1 MPESLLPDIKLI
13 KEAQQYLQGMVNRTE
28 LRKSTTLSR
37 MFNCELYLKMENH
50 QKTGSFK
57 SRGAIFRMSRLTPEE
72 RKAGVITA
80 SSGNHAQGVAY
91 AAMINGIKA
100 KIVMP
105 EYSVPAKVNA
115 VIDYGAEVVL
125 YGSDYSDAREKAEE
139 LRKEEGRTF
148 IEAFNC
154 PYIISGQGTVGL
166 EIYEDLPDA
175 YIVIVPVGGGGL
187 ISGVATAMKSL
198 NPGVKIVGV
207 ESELSDSMRESIAA
221 GRIIPHTSGE
231 SIADGIS
238 VKYPG
243 QLTLDICSRYL
254 DSIVTVSDESIALAI
269 YKLLERTKTLVEP
282 SGAAGIAALMEKK
295 LDVSGKKVVGV
306 LSGGNINF
314 LLLSKIIFK
323 SMELESKLVRLEFK
337 IPDRPG
343 TLKKLSTII
352 SESGGNVFHA
362 EVDNL
367 SEDTPVGFQTITF
380 SVNVRSREHLDSML
394 EKIQKLGFRYKVLS

>member
-1 MPESLLPDIKLI
+1 MELTVPNMDLI
-13 KEAQQYLQGMVNRTE
+13 REAQEYLRGKINRTE
-28 LRKSTTLSR
+28 LKKSTTLSK
-37 MFNCELYLKMENH
+37 MFGCELYLKMENH

-57 SRGAIFRMSRLTPEE
+57 SRGAIFRMSRLTDEE

-91 AAMINGIKA
+91 AAMINGIDA

-115 VIDYGAEVVL
+115 VQDYGARVVL
-125 YGSDYSDAREKAEE
+125 SGSDYSDSREKAEE
-139 LRKEEGRTF
+139 IRKQEGRTF

-154 PYIISGQGTVGL
+154 PYIISGQGTAGI
-166 EIYEDLPDA
+166 EILEDLPDPDI
-175 YIVIVPVGGGGL
+175 IVVPVGGGGL
-187 ISGVATAMKSL
+187 ISGIAIAAKSIH
-198 NPGVKIVGV
+198 PSVKIIGV
-207 ESELSDSMRESIAA
+207 ESEKSDSMKKSIEA

-243 QLTLDICSRYL
+243 ELTLKICSEL
-254 DSIVTVSDESIALAI
+254 VDDIVTVSDESIAVAI
-269 YKLLERTKTLVEP
+269 YKLLERNKTLVEP
-282 SGAAGIAALMEKK
+282 SGAAGIAALMEGKI
-295 LDVSGKKVVGV
+295 DVKGKKVVVV

-314 LLLSKIIFK
+314 LLLSKIIYK
-323 SMELESKLVRLEFK
+323 SMELESKLMRIEFK

-343 TLKKLSTII
+343 TLSKI
-352 SESGGNVFHA
+352 SSVISATGGNVFHA

-380 SVNVRSREHLDSML
+380 SINLRNSEHLSNLLKRID
-394 EKIQKLGFRYKVLS
+394 ELGYRYKILR

>member
-1 MPESLLPDIKLI
+1 MPDTPLPDLELI
-13 KEAQQYLQGMVNRTE
+13 REAQHYLEGKINRTE

-37 MFNCELYLKMENH
+37 MFGCELYLKMENH

-57 SRGAIFRMSRLTPEE
+57 SRGAIFRMSKLTPDE
-72 RKAGVITA
+72 RRSGVITA

-91 AAMINGIKA
+91 AAMINGVKA

-115 VIDYGAEVVL
+115 VTDYGAEVVL
-125 YGSDYSDAREKAEE
+125 WGSDYSDAREKAEE
-139 LRKEEGRTF
+139 LRKEEKRTF

-166 EIYEDLPDA
+166 EIFEDLPDA
-175 YIVIVPVGGGGL
+175 DLVIVPVGGGGL
-187 ISGVATAMKSL
+187 MSGVATALKSL
-198 NPGVKIVGV
+198 NPSIRMIGV
-207 ESELSDSMRESIAA
+207 ESELSDSMKKSIEA

-243 QLTLDICSRYL
+243 QLTLDICSKYL
-254 DSIVTVSDESIALAI
+254 DDIVTVSDESIALAI
-269 YKLLERTKTLVEP
+269 YKLLERNKTLVEP
-282 SGAAGIAALMEKK
+282 SGAAGIAALMEGKI
-295 LDVSGKKVVGV
+295 DVRGKKVVVV

-343 TLKKLSTII
+343 TLKKISTII
-352 SESGGNVFHA
+352 SECGGNVFHA

-380 SVNVRSREHLDSML
+380 SVNVRNQDHLKTML
-394 EKIQKLGFRYKVLS
+394 DKIANLGFKYKVLK

>member
-1 MPESLLPDIKLI
+1 MELTAPNMDLI
-13 KEAQQYLQGMVNRTE
+13 REAQEYLRGKINRTE
-28 LRKSTTLSR
+28 LKKSTTLSK
-37 MFNCELYLKMENH
+37 MFGCELYLKMENH

-57 SRGAIFRMSRLTPEE
+57 SRGAIFRMSRLTDEE

-91 AAMINGIKA
+91 AAMINGIDA

-115 VIDYGAEVVL
+115 VQDYGAGVVL
-125 YGSDYSDAREKAEE
+125 SGSDYSDSREKAEE
-139 LRKEEGRTF
+139 IRKQEGRTF

-154 PYIISGQGTVGL
+154 PYIISGQGTAGI
-166 EIYEDLPDA
+166 EILEDLPDPDI
-175 YIVIVPVGGGGL
+175 IVVPVGGGGL
-187 ISGVATAMKSL
+187 ISGIAIAAKSIH
-198 NPGVKIVGV
+198 PSVKIIGV
-207 ESELSDSMRESIAA
+207 ESEKSDSMKKSIEA

-243 QLTLDICSRYL
+243 ELTLKICSEL
-254 DSIVTVSDESIALAI
+254 VDDIVTVSDESIAVAI
-269 YKLLERTKTLVEP
+269 YKLLERNKTLVEP
-282 SGAAGIAALMEKK
+282 SGAAGIAALMEGKI
-295 LDVSGKKVVGV
+295 DVKGKKVVVV

-314 LLLSKIIFK
+314 LLLSKIIYK
-323 SMELESKLVRLEFK
+323 SMELESKLMRIEFK

-343 TLKKLSTII
+343 TLSKI
-352 SESGGNVFHA
+352 SSVISATGGNVFHA

-380 SVNVRSREHLDSML
+380 SINLRNSEHLSNLLKRID
-394 EKIQKLGFRYKVLS
+394 ELGYRYKILR

>member
-1 MPESLLPDIKLI
+1 MELTAPNMDLI
-13 KEAQQYLQGMVNRTE
+13 REAQEYLRGKINRTE
-28 LRKSTTLSR
+28 LKKSTTLSK
-37 MFNCELYLKMENH
+37 MFGCELYLKMENH

-57 SRGAIFRMSRLTPEE
+57 SRGAIFRMSRLTDEE

-91 AAMINGIKA
+91 AAMINGIDA

-115 VIDYGAEVVL
+115 VQDYGARVVL
-125 YGSDYSDAREKAEE
+125 SGSDYSDSREKAEE
-139 LRKEEGRTF
+139 IRKQEGRTF

-154 PYIISGQGTVGL
+154 PYIISGQGTAGI
-166 EIYEDLPDA
+166 EILEDLPDPDI
-175 YIVIVPVGGGGL
+175 IVVPVGGGGL
-187 ISGVATAMKSL
+187 ISGIAIAAKSIH
-198 NPGVKIVGV
+198 PSVKIIGV
-207 ESELSDSMRESIAA
+207 ESEKSDSMKKSIEA

-243 QLTLDICSRYL
+243 ELTLKICSEL
-254 DSIVTVSDESIALAI
+254 VDDIVTVSDESIAVAI
-269 YKLLERTKTLVEP
+269 YKLLERNKTLVEP
-282 SGAAGIAALMEKK
+282 SGAAGIAALMEGKI
-295 LDVSGKKVVGV
+295 DVKGKKVVVV

-314 LLLSKIIFK
+314 LLLSKIIYK
-323 SMELESKLVRLEFK
+323 SMELESKLMRIEFK

-343 TLKKLSTII
+343 TLSKI
-352 SESGGNVFHA
+352 SSVISATGGNVFHA

-380 SVNVRSREHLDSML
+380 SINLRNSEHLSNLLKRID
-394 EKIQKLGFRYKVLS
+394 ELGYRYKILR

>member
-1 MPESLLPDIKLI
+1 MELTAPNMDLI
-13 KEAQQYLQGMVNRTE
+13 REAQEYLRGKINRTE
-28 LRKSTTLSR
+28 LKKSTTLSK
-37 MFNCELYLKMENH
+37 MFGCELYLKMENH

-57 SRGAIFRMSRLTPEE
+57 SRGAIFRMSRLTDEE

-91 AAMINGIKA
+91 AAMINGIDA

-115 VIDYGAEVVL
+115 VQDYGARVVL
-125 YGSDYSDAREKAEE
+125 SGSDYSDSREKAEE
-139 LRKEEGRTF
+139 IRKQEGRTF

-154 PYIISGQGTVGL
+154 PYIISGQGTAGI
-166 EIYEDLPDA
+166 EILEDLPDPDI
-175 YIVIVPVGGGGL
+175 IVVPVGGGGL
-187 ISGVATAMKSL
+187 ISGIAIAAKSIH
-198 NPGVKIVGV
+198 PSVKIIGV
-207 ESELSDSMRESIAA
+207 ESEKSDSMKKSIEA

-243 QLTLDICSRYL
+243 ELTLKICSEL
-254 DSIVTVSDESIALAI
+254 VDDIVTVSDESIAVAI
-269 YKLLERTKTLVEP
+269 YKLLERNKTLVEP
-282 SGAAGIAALMEKK
+282 SGAAGIAALMEGKI
-295 LDVSGKKVVGV
+295 DVKGKKVVVV

-314 LLLSKIIFK
+314 LLLSKIIYK
-323 SMELESKLVRLEFK
+323 SMELESKLMRIEFK

-343 TLKKLSTII
+343 TLSKI
-352 SESGGNVFHA
+352 SSVISATGGNVFHA

-380 SVNVRSREHLDSML
+380 SINLRNSEHLGNLLKRID
-394 EKIQKLGFRYKVLS
+394 ELGYRYKILR